1 MSPLSRIKWLI
12 QECSSDESTKLD
24 ALHKIN
30 VLFNWRFQISSQSV
44 VADRA
49 RRPFKVTR
57 GPLPFTSTDVGS
69 SAYIPE
75 EDADQAKDNIPL
87 ELRKRLAEIGWG
99 PDDGPVDELK
109 EWIRMP
115 MSLLPTH
122 DLGGLSSGSHDL
134 PSSPSQ
140 NFNSSLGDKVD
151 ELGLLRRNSSTGGP
165 QQQSIKRKAVF
176 VPSLTLVFP
185 CLASLVFDPKFT
197 ISSTAKQILLEV
209 MRNDPTLLARPVLD
223 LFTGTEKDM
232 QSAILTIRAF
242 LHVQSVLPSPITHH
256 LFNHLAGF
264 LKYSARHPEDDD
276 GLEDF
281 AFVIPVLARLVTQVS
296 GMSMRE
302 IRRAKLETFFVP
314 SGGLWFPS
322 SAPVG
327 PMFPRNSWSLNNSSD
342 KIPSKSVSMT
352 IIRVS
357 QNLMFL
363 AMLKRNPQDVE
374 VIRKSLS
381 RMEFPSANLSETR
394 LLELLDFVPQRWS
407 DSGDGPTLRS
417 LSLMLSRSHLLLIT
431 QVFRSMS
438 RHSNDRAELSIM
450 VDGLNRILLR
460 HGDDIGIVG
469 HVMIGEYSCCLARS
483 PGLKLLCSLD
493 GRKYP
498 ISTVIHVRTGLFSLH
513 ACRHQGVH
521 AI

>member
-1 MSPLSRIKWLI
+1 M
-12 QECSSDESTKLD
+12 
-24 ALHKIN
+24 
-30 VLFNWRFQISSQSV
+30 
-44 VADRA
+44 
-49 RRPFKVTR
+49 TR

-75 EDADQAKDNIPL
+75 EDPDQAKDNIPL

-99 PDDGPVDELK
+99 ADDGPVDELK

-134 PSSPSQ
+134 PPSPSQ

-165 QQQSIKRKAVF
+165 QQQNIKRKVVF
-176 VPSLTLVFP
+176 VPSLTSVFP
-185 CLASLVFDPKFT
+185 CLASLVFDPRFT
-197 ISSTAKQILLEV
+197 VSSMAKQTLLEF
-209 MRNDPTLLARPVLD
+209 MRNDPALLTRPVLD
-223 LFTGTEKDM
+223 LFTGNEKDM

-242 LHVQSVLPSPITHH
+242 LHVQSVLPSPMTHH
-256 LFNHLAGF
+256 IFNHLAGF
-264 LKYSARHPEDDD
+264 LKYSARQTEDDD
-276 GLEDF
+276 ALEDF
-281 AFVIPVLARLVTQVS
+281 ACVIPVLARLVTQVS

-314 SGGLWFPS
+314 SGSLWFPS

-327 PMFPRNSWSLNNSSD
+327 PMFPRKPWPLDDSSD
-342 KIPSKSVSMT
+342 EVSSELVSMT
-352 IIRVS
+352 TIRVS

-374 VIRKSLS
+374 VIRKNMS
-381 RMEFPSANLSETR
+381 RMEFPSANPSATR
-394 LLELLDFVPQRWS
+394 PLELVDFVPQRS
-407 DSGDGPTLRS
+407 RDCGDDSTLGS

-450 VDGLNRILLR
+450 VDGLNRILLT

-469 HVMIGEYSCCLARS
+469 HVMIGEGSCCLS
-483 PGLKLLCSLD
+483 C
-493 GRKYP
+493 
-498 ISTVIHVRTGLFSLH
+498 
-513 ACRHQGVH
+513 
-521 AI
+521 